1 MKEQFDQKILHF
13 AAALSDAYK
22 EDDEKDGPGLAP
34 LELKADELTED
45 FTAMVYAQWVLYRKI
60 TGDDVD
66 ILGFTHMV
74 NRLVFQQV
82 MKDNGVLQN

>member
-1 MKEQFDQKILHF
+1 MKEKFDQKILHF

-45 FTAMVYAQWVLYRKI
+45 FTAMVYA
-60 TGDDVD
+60 
-66 ILGFTHMV
+66 
-74 NRLVFQQV
+74 
-82 MKDNGVLQN
+82 